1 MSVRIVRTRGGE
13 DVIADLYEV
22 TTKEDTEK
30 AIAFQLIH
38 PYNVFIEEAISVES
52 PGEIQKISSPEIS
65 FQPWAP
71 LSKERR
77 IMLKLEEVVTA
88 YETYDEVIK
97 KYTELVEAASGR
109 RGNDSGTTGDRGST
123 FGTVGGSDDAATDQS
138 DPVEATT

>member
-1 MSVRIVRTRGGE
+1 MSVRIVRTRNGE

-38 PYNVFIEEAISVES
+38 PYNVFIDEGISVES

-71 LSKERR
+71 FSKDNTL
-77 IMLKLEEVVTA
+77 MLKLEEVVSA
-88 YETYDEVIK
+88 YETFEEVIT
-97 KYTELVEAASGR
+97 KYNELVEAASGG
-109 RGNDSGTTGDRGST
+109 GNDAAAVESDTAEAKTGVP
-123 FGTVGGSDDAATDQS
+123 VGQGDGD
-138 DPVEATT
+138 

>member
-1 MSVRIVRTRGGE
+1 MSVRIVRTRNGE

-38 PYNVFIEEAISVES
+38 PYNVFIDEGVTVET

-97 KYTELVEAASGR
+97 KYTEIVEAASG

-123 FGTVGGSDDAATDQS
+123 FGTDGGSDDPAADQS
-138 DPVEATT
+138 DPVEAEG